1 MDFLD
6 KMSCHQLCYQTYNYI
21 PLLATLLIIVCI
33 LLKLTYDYSYIRHEL
48 RKINV
53 IGFQVLAKIESMSS
67 QKESN
72 NSQKESNNSQ
82 KESNNSRRESN
93 NSQKESDVDSTINS
107 PISSSENLSD

>member
-1 MDFLD
+1 M
-6 KMSCHQLCYQTYNYI
+6 
-21 PLLATLLIIVCI
+21 
-33 LLKLTYDYSYIRHEL
+33 TYDYSYIRHEL

-82 KESNNSRRESN
+82 RESN
-93 NSQKESDVDSTINS
+93 NSQKESDVDSTSNS

>member
-82 KESNNSRRESN
+82 RESN
-93 NSQKESDVDSTINS
+93 NSQKESDVDSTSNS